1 MRTTRIGLHC
11 FTLLPALAICFSS
24 APTYSQQTCHD
35 GVRVEGTV
43 FDPSGTKI
51 PNAAVRTDGVENTIS
66 NPSGVFVLPC
76 APKEFTLHVQAAG
89 FAETTIHKSV
99 GNQRTLSLTIT
110 LAILAVQADVQV
122 TSDGSAT
129 LDPDQGPATVTLNT
143 ETVRQ
148 LADDPDDLL
157 RQLQVL
163 AAEAGGDPNA
173 TQITVDGFQATTVL
187 PPKGSIAS
195 IRVNP
200 DLFSAEYM
208 WPPFSGGLVEILTK
222 PGASSLH
229 GSLFFTGSDGAWNA
243 TTAFSP
249 SSTPA
254 SKRRYGF
261 ELSGNFIPQRS
272 DFSMSLEK
280 RDIDEFKIV
289 NAQTLSSDYVVTPFR
304 QTVPIPQRLW
314 MGLFRNGWQLTPA
327 DTLTGVFTANV
338 NQLGNQGVS
347 ALVLPES
354 GYTNYASKYDL
365 RFSNTLTVGTGQL
378 HQTRLGLTWWRTQNT
393 PNSTAPSL
401 QVSGYFTSGGAIT
414 QSLNDHGFN
423 IEFDHDV
430 LLTKG
435 KNSLK
440 LGTQM
445 QTIVTRN
452 YEPNTFNGAWLFGS
466 MSAPILDA
474 NGNPTPVTTTID
486 GMEAYRRTLLGLAG
500 GGPTTY
506 QVTTGD
512 PNVPFPQWTQAFYA
526 EETYQLAPRLTV
538 AGGLRYQAQTV
549 PESFTNFEPRLG
561 FAWSPDRQ
569 SKWVLHAR
577 GGIFNDANW
586 ARDVAPV
593 LRLNG
598 QRQQQTTVYSPSYT
612 NPLGG
617 TAGSIAVSTR
627 QTFAKHVAEKSTAS
641 AYFNIERAFPHQWQ
655 ARVNFYW
662 GADWN
667 TPRLR
672 NINAPMVA
680 AQVGAA
686 PDPTAALLSPRP
698 FGGNENILQY
708 ENSGHL
714 AGNVV
719 SMSLD
724 QHSYKRFQLHASY
737 RHMNFKADGGDGI
750 VSPQSS
756 YSQTGESSRADWLKS
771 NAGSFFGSVVLPEE
785 LELAAQFDAA
795 TGAAYNI
802 TTGTDGNGDGILN
815 DRPSYATAATP
826 GVTYQTRYGL
836 MTANT
841 TNGNV
846 PRNVATMPPTVH
858 LDLNLSRSFLL
869 NPKDKGHQR
878 TLMFNVRSANVLNHA
893 NINGVGTIVSSS
905 SLDKPYQAEPARRIE
920 AGIRFSF

>member
-1 MRTTRIGLHC
+1 MAIHASNSPS
-11 FTLLPALAICFSS
+11 FALLITFSLFS
-24 APTYSQQTCHD
+24 CIVRLKAQENCTA
-35 GVRVEGTV
+35 GIRVEGV
-43 FDPSGTKI
+43 AVDPSGAII
-51 PNAAVRTDGVENTIS
+51 PSARVSADSGQTAVTDSAGRFS
-66 NPSGVFVLPC
+66 LSCLP
-76 APKEFTLHVQAAG
+76 KTFSLRVQASG
-89 FAETTIHKSV
+89 FADSV
-99 GNQRTLSLTIT
+99 IQQSPGDQRVLRLKVT
-110 LAILAVQADVQV
+110 LAIAAVQTDVQV
-122 TSDGSAT
+122 TANDAVG
-129 LDPDQGPATVTLNT
+129 LDPDQGPATITLNSQM
-143 ETVRQ
+143 VRQ

-163 AAEAGGDPNA
+163 AAEAGGDPSA

-195 IRVNP
+195 IRINP
-200 DLFSAEYM
+200 DLFSSEYP
-208 WPPFSGGLVEILTK
+208 WPPFSGGLVEITTK

-229 GSLFFTGSDGAWNA
+229 GSLFFTGSNGAWNA
-243 TTAFSP
+243 TTAFAP
-249 SSTPA
+249 TSTPA

-261 ELSGNFIPQRS
+261 ELGGNLIPRRS

-280 RDIDEFKIV
+280 RDIDEFKVV
-289 NAQTLSSDYVVTPFR
+289 NAQTLSNDYVITPFR
-304 QTVPIPQRLW
+304 QTVPTPQRLW

-327 DTLTGVFTANV
+327 DTFTAVFTANV

-365 RFSNTLTVGTGQL
+365 RFSNALTVGPGQL

-393 PNSTAPSL
+393 PNSSAPSL
-401 QVSGYFTSGGAIT
+401 QVAGYFTSGGAIA
-414 QSLNDHGFN
+414 QNLNDHGFN

-435 KNSLK
+435 RSSLK

-445 QTIVTRN
+445 QTILTRN
-452 YEPNTFNGAWLFGS
+452 YEPNTFNGAWLFSS

-474 NGNPTPVTTTID
+474 NGNPSPTTTTID
-486 GMEAYRRTLLGLAG
+486 GMEAYRRTLLGLPG

-506 QVTTGD
+506 QITTGD
-512 PNVPFPQWTQAFYA
+512 PNIPFTQWTQAFYA
-526 EETYQLAPRLTV
+526 EETLQLAPRLTI

-549 PESFTNFEPRLG
+549 PESFGNIEPRLG
-561 FAWSPDRQ
+561 FAWSPDKQ

-577 GGIFNDANW
+577 GGIFNDTNW

-598 QRQQQTTVYSPSYT
+598 QRQQQATIYSPSYT

-617 TAGSIAVSTR
+617 GAGSIAVSTR
-627 QTFAKHVAEKSTAS
+627 ETFAKHVSEKSTA
-641 AYFNIERAFPHQWQ
+641 AGYFNIERVFPHQWQ
-655 ARVNFYW
+655 ARANFYW

-680 AQVGAA
+680 TQTGAA
-686 PDPTAALLSPRP
+686 PAPTSALLAPRP
-698 FGGNENILQY
+698 FGGNENILQF

-719 SMSLD
+719 SVSLD
-724 QHSYKRFQLHASY
+724 QHSYKRFQFHASY

-756 YSQTGESSRADWLKS
+756 YSEAGESARADWLKY
-771 NAGSFFGSVVLPEE
+771 NAGSFFGSLILPAK
-785 LELAAQFDAA
+785 LEVAAQFDTS
-795 TGAAYNI
+795 TGAAYTI
-802 TTGTDGNGDGILN
+802 TTGTDANGDGILN
-815 DRPSYATAATP
+815 DRPSYATASTP

-841 TNGNV
+841 TNGDV
-846 PRNVATMPPTVH
+846 PRNVGTMPSTVH
-858 LDLNLSRSFLL
+858 LDMNLSRVFIL
-869 NPKDKGHQR
+869 NPKDKEHQR
-878 TLMFNVRSANVLNHA
+878 TLTLNVRSANVLNHA
-893 NINGVGTIVSSS
+893 SVNGVGTIVSSP
-905 SLDKPYQAEPARRIE
+905 SLDKPYQAEPARRVE
-920 AGIRFSF
+920 VGARFSF